1 MYIFTE
7 SSNMKSFQYKYWFQY
22 HLHIELY
29 VNCNLMCKN
38 AFLEKEM
45 GERKKGGEREFT
57 KECKVSLKFYFEYQS
72 NIQNKSNL

>member
-22 HLHIELY
+22 HLHFELC

-38 AFLEKEM
+38 AFLEKEKW
-45 GERKKGGEREFT
+45 GKGNLLRN
-57 KECKVSLKFYFEYQS
+57 VKFH
-72 NIQNKSNL
+72 